1 MQIEEHHGRRVH
13 RLEASGE
20 PWTTNIASTDLIGA
34 AMYERVDLLVIP
46 IERVDPAFFDLSSGI
61 AGERLQR
68 AANYRV
74 RLAIVGDVTSQ
85 TAGSASL
92 QAFVGE
98 AQRSGHLWFVAD
110 DAALD
115 ARLAGAGAK

>member
-1 MQIEEHHGRRVH
+1 MQIEEHHGLRVH

-46 IERVDPAFFDLSSGI
+46 IERVAPAFFDLSSGI
-61 AGERLQR
+61 AGELLQR
-68 AANYRV
+68 ATNYRV
-74 RLAIVGDVTSQ
+74 RLAIVGDVTLR
-85 TAGSASL
+85 TAESSSL
-92 QAFVGE
+92 RAFVDE
-98 AQRSGHLWFVAD
+98 AQRGGHLWFVPD

-115 ARLAGAGAK
+115 ARLAAVAG